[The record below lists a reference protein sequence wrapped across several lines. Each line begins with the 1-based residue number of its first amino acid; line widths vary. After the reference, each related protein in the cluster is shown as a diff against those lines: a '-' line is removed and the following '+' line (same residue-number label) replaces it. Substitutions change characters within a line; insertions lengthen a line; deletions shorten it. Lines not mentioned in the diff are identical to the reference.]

1 MKREKEKL
9 SKGAASGMVA
19 LVFLVLGFQLAIFV
33 VKVVERPPRA
43 EDARSEPGMTEKS
56 AAGMTERSAVDM
68 AGGSSSGM
76 TERSAPG
83 VGPELGWTAGSELG
97 RTEQPGVAGKSGSGS
112 DGDADLLGQSKSEVD
127 GDADLLGQSKSEVD
141 GDAGLLGQSKSDVT
155 GDADLSGRSKL
166 GGYARPAGGT
176 RASGV
181 KKPGRT
187 WPSDAKKP
195 GRTYESFAFDPNTV
209 SVADLQRL
217 GLSERQAESI
227 ENYRS
232 KGGRFRSKEDFRKMY
247 VVSDTLFARLEAYID
262 IPKLELNMADSAAL
276 VALRG
281 IGPYYARKILDYRE
295 RLGGFVDAAQLLE
308 IDGLDADRLAGFSE
322 DVTVDAKKIRKIDLW
337 HASDTVLARHPYIGA
352 KGARSVLRYRQLYDS
367 ARWTLPDLAK
377 ERALPP
383 ENIEKL
389 KKYIEIQ

>member
-76 TERSAPG
+76 TERSAQG

-97 RTEQPGVAGKSGSGS
+97 RTAGAGPGMAEESWPGSA
-112 DGDADLLGQSKSEVD
+112 GDADLSGRLKS
-127 GDADLLGQSKSEVD
+127 GSA
-141 GDAGLLGQSKSDVT
+141 GDAGSPGGSKSDVT

-262 IPKLELNMADSAAL
+262 IPKLELNRADSAAL

>member
-76 TERSAPG
+76 TERSAQG

-97 RTEQPGVAGKSGSGS
+97 RTAGAGPGMAEESWPGSA
-112 DGDADLLGQSKSEVD
+112 GDADLSGRLKS
-127 GDADLLGQSKSEVD
+127 GSA
-141 GDAGLLGQSKSDVT
+141 GDAGSPGGSKSDVT

-262 IPKLELNMADSAAL
+262 IPKLELNRADSAAL

-377 ERALPP
+377 ERALLP

-389 KKYIEIQ
+389 KNYIEIQ

>member
-1 MKREKEKL
+1 MKKEKEKL

-56 AAGMTERSAVDM
+56 AAGMTERSAVAMTERSAVDM

-76 TERSAPG
+76 TERSTPG
-83 VGPELGWTAGSELG
+83 FGPELGWTAGSELG

-112 DGDADLLGQSKSEVD
+112 DGDA
-127 GDADLLGQSKSEVD
+127 
-141 GDAGLLGQSKSDVT
+141 GLLGQSKSGVD

-187 WPSDAKKP
+187 WPSDARKP
-195 GRTYESFAFDPNTV
+195 RRTYESFAFDPNTV

-262 IPKLELNMADSAAL
+262 IPKLELNRADSAAL

-308 IDGLDADRLAGFSE
+308 IEGIDADRLASFSE

-377 ERALPP
+377 ERALLP

>member
-43 EDARSEPGMTEKS
+43 EDARSEPGMTERSEVVAGVGPGMTEKS
-56 AAGMTERSAVDM
+56 AAGMTERSAVAMTERSAVDM

-97 RTEQPGVAGKSGSGS
+97 RTEEPGVAGKSGSGS
-112 DGDADLLGQSKSEVD
+112 DGDAGLLGQSKSEVY
-127 GDADLLGQSKSEVD
+127 
-141 GDAGLLGQSKSDVT
+141 

-181 KKPGRT
+181 
-187 WPSDAKKP
+187 KKP

-308 IDGLDADRLAGFSE
+308 IEGIDADRLAGFSE

-377 ERALPP
+377 ERALLP

>member
-76 TERSAPG
+76 TERSAQG

-97 RTEQPGVAGKSGSGS
+97 RTAGAGPGMAEESWPGSA
-112 DGDADLLGQSKSEVD
+112 GDADLSGRLKS
-127 GDADLLGQSKSEVD
+127 GSA
-141 GDAGLLGQSKSDVT
+141 GDAGSPGGSKSDVT

-262 IPKLELNMADSAAL
+262 IPKLELNRADSAAL

-295 RLGGFVDAAQLLE
+295 RLGGFVDAALLLE

-377 ERALPP
+377 ERALLP

-389 KKYIEIQ
+389 KNYIEIQ

>member
-1 MKREKEKL
+1 MKREKERL

-43 EDARSEPGMTEKS
+43 EDAWSEPGMT
-56 AAGMTERSAVDM
+56 AGQALSVRE
-68 AGGSSSGM
+68 GSQSGM
-76 TERSAPG
+76 
-83 VGPELGWTAGSELG
+83 TAGSE
-97 RTEQPGVAGKSGSGS
+97 PGVAEKSGSGTT
-112 DGDADLLGQSKSEVD
+112 GEV
-127 GDADLLGQSKSEVD
+127 
-141 GDAGLLGQSKSDVT
+141 
-155 GDADLSGRSKL
+155 DLSGRSKL
-166 GGYARPAGGT
+166 GGYVRPAAGI
-176 RASGV
+176 RPSGAR
-181 KKPGRT
+181 KPGLTR
-187 WPSDAKKP
+187 SSGGRKP
-195 GRTYESFAFDPNTV
+195 GRTYESFVFDPNTV

-227 ENYRS
+227 DNYRS
-232 KGGRFRSKEDFRKMY
+232 KGGRFRSKADFRKMY
-247 VVSDTLFARLEAYID
+247 VVSDTLFARLEAYIE
-262 IPKLELNMADSAAL
+262 IPKLELNTADSAAL

-308 IDGLDADRLAGFSE
+308 IEGIDADRLAGFSE

>member
-1 MKREKEKL
+1 M
-9 SKGAASGMVA
+9 
-19 LVFLVLGFQLAIFV
+19 
-33 VKVVERPPRA
+33 
-43 EDARSEPGMTEKS
+43 
-56 AAGMTERSAVDM
+56 
-68 AGGSSSGM
+68 
-76 TERSAPG
+76 
-83 VGPELGWTAGSELG
+83 
-97 RTEQPGVAGKSGSGS
+97 
-112 DGDADLLGQSKSEVD
+112 
-127 GDADLLGQSKSEVD
+127 
-141 GDAGLLGQSKSDVT
+141 
-155 GDADLSGRSKL
+155 
-166 GGYARPAGGT
+166 

-181 KKPGRT
+181 KKPGLTR
-187 WPSDAKKP
+187 SSGGRKP

-209 SVADLQRL
+209 SVVDLQRL

-247 VVSDTLFARLEAYID
+247 VVSDTLFARLEAYIE
-262 IPKLELNMADSAAL
+262 IPKLELNRADSAAL

-308 IDGLDADRLAGFSE
+308 IDGLEADRLAGFSE

-377 ERALPP
+377 ERALPS

>member
-1 MKREKEKL
+1 MRKEKEKL

-43 EDARSEPGMTEKS
+43 EDARSEPGL
-56 AAGMTERSAVDM
+56 TERS
-68 AGGSSSGM
+68 
-76 TERSAPG
+76 
-83 VGPELGWTAGSELG
+83 
-97 RTEQPGVAGKSGSGS
+97 QPGVAGKSGSGS
-112 DGDADLLGQSKSEVD
+112 DGDA
-127 GDADLLGQSKSEVD
+127 
-141 GDAGLLGQSKSDVT
+141 GLLGQSKSGVD

-187 WPSDAKKP
+187 WPSDARKP

-247 VVSDTLFARLEAYID
+247 VVSDTLFARLEAYIE
-262 IPKLELNMADSAAL
+262 IPKLELNTADSAAL

-377 ERALPP
+377 ERALSP

>member
-127 GDADLLGQSKSEVD
+127 GDAGLLGQSKSEVD
-141 GDAGLLGQSKSDVT
+141 

-181 KKPGRT
+181 KKPGRTWPSDAKKPGRT

-232 KGGRFRSKEDFRKMY
+232 KGGRFRSKEDFQKMY

-262 IPKLELNMADSAAL
+262 IPKLELNRADSAAL

-308 IDGLDADRLAGFSE
+308 IDGIDADRFAGFSE

-377 ERALPP
+377 ERALLP